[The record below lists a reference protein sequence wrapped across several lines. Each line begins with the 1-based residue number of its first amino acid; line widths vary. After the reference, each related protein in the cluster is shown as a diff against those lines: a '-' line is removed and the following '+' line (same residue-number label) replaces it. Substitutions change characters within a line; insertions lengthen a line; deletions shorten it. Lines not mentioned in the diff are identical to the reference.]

1 MEDKGEV
8 KYSCWNKMH
17 KLFKINKKYFVATK
31 NHVLQFKMASDKL
44 QLLKIGLS
52 VQSKKDFMKD
62 GKGLQ

>member
-1 MEDKGEV
+1 
-8 KYSCWNKMH
+8 MH
-17 KLFKINKKYFVATK
+17 KLFKINKNYFVATK